1 MIVGNRLAPKDLFG
15 VNLAYNVGCE
25 PRNLDWHDELSAFD
39 VFTNFEPDI
48 IVGSDLVF
56 AIMNALP
63 LSM

>member
-1 MIVGNRLAPKDLFG
+1 LHWF
-15 VNLAYNVGCE
+15 AYNVGCE